1 MSIAADD
8 GLTRRRPTAAFD
20 VLAGPVAPPGPRTRP
35 TPTPVPAPALPPA
48 PGRPRDTRPRDA
60 RPWSHR
66 PAAQAAI
73 LLALSL
79 AVRAP
84 SFHRPFWS
92 ADEGYLGT
100 EAVALHHGGRMY
112 ADVVDRKPPLV
123 PWLYEACFALTGS
136 GTLWL
141 VRVCAVLALAVTA
154 IFVARLAA
162 VEWGPR
168 AALPAGVLTVAAS
181 AALPPPD
188 AMAATFEIFMLP
200 ATAAAMYYGA
210 RRRFLAAGLA
220 LAAATLTKQVGLA
233 PLLPLAAQVLTSPRR
248 DRLRHG
254 MSLAAGLLLPIAGC
268 AVLLGVRPFVFWIFL
283 SSGSYADSPQGL
295 AAMCGHAAGIL
306 LRLAVVFAGV
316 APFLPRLVAR
326 RTFGRDASGRRQP
339 HAFDRSLWL
348 WLLASAAGV
357 TAGFRFYGHYFLQL
371 VPPLA
376 LLALRAVNAASAA
389 PRRPRPG
396 HAPPQ
401 PAHPTGRFGPARATT
416 LAVACAV
423 AVCAAFTGGALR
435 ARPPEMGKSLAVASA
450 VDAHSRPGQSV
461 FLWGMHPEVYW
472 LAARPAGSRYLTAGL
487 LTNFSGG
494 ADVHRVG
501 ARYAIPGAW
510 AGLRRELAAAPP
522 CLVVDDSAGTPYP
535 LAGYPELERLLH
547 RGYVPVAVVQGARIY
562 RRAGC

>member
-1 MSIAADD
+1 MATVAN
-8 GLTRRRPTAAFD
+8 GRVARGR
-20 VLAGPVAPPGPRTRP
+20 PVAALAVTAGTVVPPGPR
-35 TPTPVPAPALPPA
+35 PAPAPERPSRRTG
-48 PGRPRDTRPRDA
+48 PGTGWRSDPRA
-60 RPWSHR
+60 SRPWLHH
-66 PAAQAAI
+66 PVAQAAI

-84 SFHRPFWS
+84 SFRRPFWS
-92 ADEGYLGT
+92 PDEGYLGT

-123 PWLYEACFALTGS
+123 PWLYEACFALTGP

-154 IFVARLAA
+154 VFVARLAA
-162 VEWGPR
+162 VGWGR
-168 AALPAGVLTVAAS
+168 WAALPAGVLTVALS

-210 RRRFLAAGLA
+210 RHRFLAAGLA
-220 LAAATLTKQVGLA
+220 LAVATLTKQVGLA
-233 PLLPLAAQVLTSPRR
+233 PLLPLTVLVLTSPRR
-248 DRLRHG
+248 RRLRHG
-254 MSLAAGLLLPIAGC
+254 AALAAGLLLPIAGC
-268 AVLLGVRPFVFWIFL
+268 ALLLGVRPFVFWIFL
-283 SSGSYADSPQGL
+283 SSGSYADSPQSV

-306 LRLAVVFAGV
+306 LRLAVVLAGC
-316 APFLPRLVAR
+316 APLLPRLLPRFLAR
-326 RTFGRDASGRRQP
+326 RRLGS
-339 HAFDRSLWL
+339 FDRVLLL

-357 TAGFRFYGHYFLQL
+357 SAGFRFYGHYFLQL

-376 LLALRAVNAASAA
+376 LLAVRAVSAP
-389 PRRPRPG
+389 PRRPRSG
-396 HAPPQ
+396 RAPSQ
-401 PAHPTGRFGPARATT
+401 RGGVAAWFGRSRATA

-423 AVCAAFTGGALR
+423 AVCAAFTAGALR
-435 ARPPEMGKSLAVASA
+435 AQPPELGKSLAVASA
-450 VDAHSRPGQSV
+450 LDGYSKPGQRV
-461 FLWGMHPEVYW
+461 FLWGMHTEVYW
-472 LAARPAGSRYLTAGL
+472 LAGRPAGSRYLTAGL

-501 ARYAIPGAW
+501 ARYAVPGAW

-535 LAGYPELERLLH
+535 LADYLPLARLVD
-547 RGYVPVAVVQGARIY
+547 RDYVPVAVVQGARIY